1 LNKIQYNK
9 FFLTFY
15 PFLLFLDYIN
25 DLRSIKPLKSLHCE
39 EKVYKKSSNT
49 LLLSVLLS
57 FPGFI
62 FSQNGHIASDYG
74 ARIVE
79 LDKKIDAQREQNISM
94 AIKRKT
100 IIADSAAAD
109 AAVQSKIETAV
120 QTLNDIRGAVQ
131 QGKNALDILDQS
143 ITSFTADRTEKE
155 TGLKAAEA
163 RLHASVSRFDPE
175 VTEKKK
181 ILQSAESVLDKA
193 QKDSIAL
200 SKKWNAKLS
209 VLRDSLTL
217 LDHAI
222 ARVKQ
227 QVDSI
232 HSRSGGLIQDSASA
246 WKKNSDALSSVSK
259 LLQETRRAVT
269 VNDSLVKLRT
279 AELNSLS
286 KDSSATLSSSVKNG
300 QMSEKDERRLDS
312 LSHALQTEK
321 TTIFQMQDKME
332 QDSIILALTRELQ
345 EMRKAGGA
353 TTETMEEKQQMIQ
366 TFTTRRDDLMRD
378 PALAAMVAAEAKTT
392 LEALNAKLNARLIA
406 IDRSLDSI
414 TMAREKI
421 SRDIVFLEKEFSAK
435 SKDIV
440 KRIDTLSAFIT
451 MITRQGIDLEAQ
463 LPGQK
468 KDSAEAAVLRDSANL
483 AFGKKL
489 APLTKGLKKKTDE
502 YEQLKRERDTL
513 DQKVREQDGIARK
526 EYSAASEV
534 IAAAMAVKNSALA
547 DYNEIAAKQQKVR
560 EDSSSVT
567 ASIREAVNQAE
578 VSMEMKQEELTVKK
592 GRHEKLLKQL
602 QEAKDDSAHAARE
615 RKQQQ
620 ISFQKTL
627 AELQYKQLEG
637 EQAIKEYEAQKAVL
651 RRQMAGK

>member
-1 LNKIQYNK
+1 M
-9 FFLTFY
+9 
-15 PFLLFLDYIN
+15 
-25 DLRSIKPLKSLHCE
+25 
-39 EKVYKKSSNT
+39 
-49 LLLSVLLS
+49 LLSLFISL
-57 FPGFI
+57 PGFI
-62 FSQNGHIASDYG
+62 FAQNGSIVSEYG

-79 LDKKIDAQREQNISM
+79 LDKKIDAQREQNTSM

-109 AAVQSKIETAV
+109 AALKSKIETAA
-120 QTLNDIRGAVQ
+120 QALKDIRGAVQ
-131 QGKNALDILDQS
+131 QGKNALAILDQS
-143 ITSFTADRTEKE
+143 ITSFAADRTEKE

-181 ILQSAESVLDKA
+181 ILQSAESLLDKA

-200 SKKWNAKLS
+200 SKKWNTKLS
-209 VLRDSLTL
+209 VLRDSLTR
-217 LDHAI
+217 LDYAI
-222 ARVKQ
+222 ARIKQ
-227 QVDSI
+227 QADSI
-232 HSRSGGLIQDSASA
+232 YSRSAGLIHDSASA
-246 WKKNSDALSSVSK
+246 WKKNSDDLSSVSK
-259 LLQETRRAVT
+259 LLQETRRAIT

-279 AELNSLS
+279 AEFNSLS
-286 KDSSATLSSSVKNG
+286 KDSSAALSSSVKNG
-300 QMSEKDERRLDS
+300 QMSENDARRLDS
-312 LSHALQTEK
+312 LSRALQTEK
-321 TTIFQMQDKME
+321 ATLFQMQDKME

-353 TTETMEEKQQMIQ
+353 TTEPMEEKQQMIQ
-366 TFTTRRDDLMRD
+366 TFTTRRDDLMHD
-378 PALAAMVAAEAKTT
+378 PALAAMVAAEAKTSN
-392 LEALNAKLNARLIA
+392 EALSAKLNARLTA

-414 TMAREKI
+414 TMARDKI

-451 MITRQGIDLEAQ
+451 MITRQGIDLKAQ

-468 KDSAEAAVLRDSANL
+468 KDSAEAAVRRDSANL

-502 YEQLKRERDTL
+502 YEQLKQERETL
-513 DQKVREQDGIARK
+513 DRKVREREGIARE

-534 IAAAMAVKNSALA
+534 VAAAMTVKNSALA

-567 ASIREAVNQAE
+567 ASIREAVNQAKL
-578 VSMEMKQEELTVKK
+578 SMEMKQEELTVKK
-592 GRHEKLLKQL
+592 GWHEKLLKQL
-602 QEAKDDSAHAARE
+602 QEAKDDSAYAVRE

-620 ISFQKTL
+620 VSFQKTL